1 MWLSENGFA
10 LDLLLLMVLIL
21 PILVKPATRRLKL
34 A

>member
-21 PILVKPATRRLKL
+21 PILVKPATRRLRL
-34 A
+34 T